1 MTAAL
6 YSEQDHS
13 LSHFDVKINFFLP
26 PEECSGGWMLYLQG
40 EVCVWGG
47 GGKVRWAVYVFTI
60 LGSLRYESIQTRV
73 ETLIKSKV

>member
-1 MTAAL
+1 MLGRVDAL
-6 YSEQDHS
+6 
-13 LSHFDVKINFFLP
+13 P
-26 PEECSGGWMLYLQG
+26 AGRG
-40 EVCVWGG
+40 VCVGGG